1 MLERKPVS
9 SWPASAAFDFVA
21 QHEGLRLE
29 AYLCPA
35 GHWTIGYGL
44 TRVSGVPVHAGM
56 KISEDRARQLLTQ
69 ELKRVQDQ
77 LAGLVKVKVSRGEFI
92 ALTDFCFNVGAGN
105 LGHSTLLRKLNQG
118 EYMTAAYE
126 LRKWTYAGGK
136 SLPGL
141 VRRRE
146 DELAKWKEGY

>member
-21 QHEGLRLE
+21 AHEGLRLD

-35 GHWTIGYGL
+35 WRWTIGYGQ
-44 TRVSGVPVHAGM
+44 TNINGVPVPEGM
-56 KISEDRARQLLTQ
+56 RIDEARARQLLTQ
-69 ELKRVQDQ
+69 ELKHVQDQ
-77 LAGLVKVKVSRGEFI
+77 LAGLVRVKVSQGEFV
-92 ALTDFCFNVGAGN
+92 ALVDFCFNVGVGN
-105 LGHSTLLRKLNQG
+105 LAHSTLLRKLNAG

-136 SLPGL
+136 RLDGL
-141 VRRRE
+141 ARRRE